1 MVKRDEQGRLV
12 IVEMVDGVETV
23 VKVIPK
29 HEEQLYLRRQGN
41 NDFIV
46 KAEADRVE
54 DMERP
59 YDPHIFMAGGEV
71 RRYDKLERELPDHP
85 ECREPE
91 TLREPLV
98 VDAEDLAAQQG
109 GDEAEYT
116 LMGVNLDPG
125 ENPEDEPVEEQK

>member
-1 MVKRDEQGRLV
+1 MVKRDDQGRLV

-29 HEEQLYLRRQGN
+29 HDEALYLRRQGN

-91 TLREPLV
+91 TLREPRIKEGV
-98 VDAEDLAAQQG
+98 E
-109 GDEAEYT
+109 EENEYS
-116 LMGVNLDPG
+116 LIGVNLDPG
-125 ENPEDEPVEEQK
+125 EDPAEEPIEEQE

>member
-1 MVKRDEQGRLV
+1 MVKRDDQGRLV

-29 HEEQLYLRRQGN
+29 HDEALYLRRQGN
-41 NDFIV
+41 NDFIA

-59 YDPHIFMAGGEV
+59 YDQHIYMAGGEV

-85 ECREPE
+85 ECRVPE
-91 TLREPLV
+91 TLREPRV
-98 VDAEDLAAQQG
+98 KEGVESDAEYSLI
-109 GDEAEYT
+109 
-116 LMGVNLDPG
+116 GVNLDPG
-125 ENPEDEPVEEQK
+125 EDPAEEPIEEQE

>member
-1 MVKRDEQGRLV
+1 MVKRDDQGRLV

-91 TLREPLV
+91 TLREPRIKEGV
-98 VDAEDLAAQQG
+98 E
-109 GDEAEYT
+109 EESEYS
-116 LMGVNLDPG
+116 LIGVNLDPG
-125 ENPEDEPVEEQK
+125 EDPAEEPIEEQE

>member
-41 NDFIV
+41 NDPIV
-46 KAEADRVE
+46 KAEMDKVQ

-59 YDPHIFMAGGEV
+59 YDAHIYFEGGEV

-85 ECREPE
+85 ECREPD
-91 TLREPLV
+91 TLRKPLV
-98 VDAEDLAAQQG
+98 VDAEDLE
-109 GDEAEYT
+109 DEEYS
-116 LMGVNLDPG
+116 MIGVNLDPG
-125 ENPEDEPVEEQK
+125 EDPSEEPVEEQK

>member
-1 MVKRDEQGRLV
+1 MVKRDDQGRLV

-23 VKVIPK
+23 TRVIPK

-59 YDPHIFMAGGEV
+59 YDQHIYMAGGEV

-85 ECREPE
+85 ECKEPD
-91 TLREPLV
+91 TLRKPRIKEGV
-98 VDAEDLAAQQG
+98 E
-109 GDEAEYT
+109 EENEYS
-116 LMGVNLDPG
+116 LIGVNLDPG
-125 ENPEDEPVEEQK
+125 EDPAEEPKEEQK